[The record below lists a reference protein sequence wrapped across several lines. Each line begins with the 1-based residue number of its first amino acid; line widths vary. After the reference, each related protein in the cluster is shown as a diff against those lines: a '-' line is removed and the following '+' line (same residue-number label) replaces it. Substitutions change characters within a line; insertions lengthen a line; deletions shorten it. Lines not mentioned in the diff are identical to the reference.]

1 MYKLSQEEIDK
12 MKEEIKEIKKKIDRL
27 EWFIRINEYNE
38 NEHKVYEGG
47 SDLHLHYEGTK
58 ERKNIIGVQQTETS
72 DNIEYNKVDSYSK
85 VIGKVKKQNLFD
97 IPEPPFECCKDCPNN
112 FKNNPSSGGICSC
125 DLPYK
130 EMFRW

>member
-1 MYKLSQEEIDK
+1 MLKLSQEEIDK
-12 MKEEIKEIKKKIDRL
+12 MKEEVKELKKKIDRL

-72 DNIEYNKVDSYSK
+72 DNMEYNKVDSYSK
-85 VIGKVKKQNLFD
+85 VIGKVKKQSPFD
-97 IPEPPFECCKDCPNN
+97 TYESPFECCKDCPNN
-112 FKNNPSSGGICSC
+112 FKNNPSSGGVCSC
-125 DLPYK
+125 DLPYH
-130 EMFRW
+130 EMLRW